1 MFAWTP
7 VIWVKMTVMAVL
19 GVGVGMFFTS
29 YCLVVVEVLGL
40 PLLTP
45 VLSISGVFKGTF
57 VIVFG
62 PFVGESFI
70 LGSDVFG
77 GSEQRWK
84 TRGGGRF

>member
-1 MFAWTP
+1 MPGLWA
-7 VIWVKMTVMAVL
+7 KTVTMAVL

-45 VLSISGVFKGTF
+45 MLSISGVFKGTF

-62 PFVGESFI
+62 PFVGECYSFQDPVHVERNQ
-70 LGSDVFG
+70 GSDYL
-77 GSEQRWK
+77 S
-84 TRGGGRF
+84 